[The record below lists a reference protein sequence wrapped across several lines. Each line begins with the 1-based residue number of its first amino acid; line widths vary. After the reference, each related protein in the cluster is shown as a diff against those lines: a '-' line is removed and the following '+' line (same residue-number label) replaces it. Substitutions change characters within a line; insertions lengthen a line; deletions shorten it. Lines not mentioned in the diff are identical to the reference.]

1 MGTIL
6 SKTVSYTLSLSERVI
21 IFEKANSLFPL
32 RIVGFDTRIF
42 CITVMFLYSF
52 THPSIHPI
60 NIH

>member
-6 SKTVSYTLSLSERVI
+6 SKTASYTLSLSERVI
-21 IFEKANSLFPL
+21 IFEKANSQFPL
-32 RIVGFDTRIF
+32 RIVGFDMRIF
-42 CITVMFLYSF
+42 YTRVMFLYSF